1 MCALGIVKC
10 ANDLRYW
17 KCYYYLIEE
26 EILITTSLKAANT
39 DGRSYVTYIDADREG
54 LPEAGGCLPQL
65 QESAGQE
72 NHVRR

>member
-1 MCALGIVKC
+1 MCAFGIFKC
-10 ANDLRYW
+10 ANDLRKW

-39 DGRSYVTYIDADREG
+39 DGRSYVTYIDTDREG

-65 QESAGQE
+65 QESARQE
-72 NHVRR
+72 NRLGR